1 MQIRML
7 LAAQSVKALLQILRD
22 RSPDCAADPKNLE
35 VVRRIVSYAENDV
48 PQPQFFFAF
57 GFSNTKPDCI
67 SDSL

>member
-1 MQIRML
+1 MI
-7 LAAQSVKALLQILRD
+7 LAAQCVEALLQIR
-22 RSPDCAADPKNLE
+22 RVEGKTPRETEKLE
-35 VVRRIVSYAENDV
+35 ILPGHAENEV